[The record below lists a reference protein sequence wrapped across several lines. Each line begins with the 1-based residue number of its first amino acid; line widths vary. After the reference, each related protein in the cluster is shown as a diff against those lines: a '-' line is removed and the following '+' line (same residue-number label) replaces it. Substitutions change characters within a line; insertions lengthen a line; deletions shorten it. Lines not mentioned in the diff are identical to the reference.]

1 MQATSVSTNG
11 KRMPT
16 LFVPHGAGPCFFM
29 DWNPAHAWDA
39 TARFLKSV
47 AASLPAKPKAIV
59 VISGHWLEDEFRVT
73 GASQPGLIYDY
84 NGFPAHTYELRYP
97 APGEP
102 ALAARIVELLGAAG
116 MPASRDDARGFD
128 HGVFIPLKLM
138 FPDAQIPVVQLS
150 LRNDLEPQAL
160 LAAGQALA
168 GLRDEGVL
176 IVGSGMSFHNMRGYG
191 DARFGPISD
200 EFDTWLSSVVESE
213 PAQRNAALLAWEQA
227 PSARLC
233 HPPRGEEHLLPMLVA
248 AGAGGDSVGH
258 KLFSDRVME
267 TTLSAFGFGS
277 TSQETD
283 DGEHDRGAGRVR
295 E

>member
-1 MQATSVSTNG
+1 MQTHGVSANG

-29 DWNPAHAWDA
+29 DWNPPHAWDA
-39 TARFLKSV
+39 TARFLKGV

-59 VISGHWLEDEFRVT
+59 LISGHWLEAEFRVT
-73 GASQPGLIYDY
+73 GGAQPGLIYDY
-84 NGFPAHTYELRYP
+84 YGFPAHTYELRYP
-97 APGEP
+97 APGHP

-116 MPASRDDARGFD
+116 MAASRDDERGYD
-128 HGVFIPLKLM
+128 HGMFIPLKLM
-138 FPDAQIPVVQLS
+138 FADAQIPVVQLS

-160 LAAGQALA
+160 LDAGQALA

-200 EFDTWLSSVVESE
+200 EFDAWLSSAVESE
-213 PAQRNAALLAWEQA
+213 PTHRNAALLQWAHA

-233 HPPRGEEHLLPMLVA
+233 HPPRGEEHLLPLMLVA
-248 AGAGGDSVGH
+248 GAASDSNGR

-267 TTLSAFGFGS
+267 TTLSAFGFGF
-277 TSQETD
+277 E
-283 DGEHDRGAGRVR
+283 
-295 E
+295 